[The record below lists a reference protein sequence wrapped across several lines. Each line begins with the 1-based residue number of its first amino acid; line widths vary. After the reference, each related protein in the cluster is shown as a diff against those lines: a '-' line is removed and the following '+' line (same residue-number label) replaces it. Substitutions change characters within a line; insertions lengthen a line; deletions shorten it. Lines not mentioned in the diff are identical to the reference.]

1 MVEKYEDDESKRT
14 KIPEDEEFEIND
26 YFQTFTNKNR
36 SIFPKNKRIYEIL
49 KICNEEYQKSEHI
62 NKKIMNFSTHSKTET
77 KRFHLKNN
85 LIDIAK
91 KNDKDLIKKMKN
103 RKVIFSTNNRNQP
116 KMIHLNKDNIFIKNN
131 FASSLNELNAYTN
144 RYYITERFNIKLKN
158 SEIATLNMNR
168 KRKNSK

>member
-1 MVEKYEDDESKRT
+1 MVEKYEDDESK
-14 KIPEDEEFEIND
+14 KKQPPEEEDFEIND
-26 YFQTFTNKNR
+26 YFQTFTTKNR
-36 SIFPKNKRIYEIL
+36 SIFPKNKRIHEIL

-62 NKKIMNFSTHSKTET
+62 SKKIMNFSTNSKTET

-131 FASSLNELNAYTN
+131 FASSLNEINAYSN
-144 RYYITERFNIKLKN
+144 RYYITERFDIKLKN
-158 SEIATLNMNR
+158 SEIATLNMTR